1 MTYGLPYK
9 GSKNA
14 IAERIVAALPRGRR
28 FCDLFCGG
36 CAMTHAAMLSGKWE
50 AFLARDISALLPRFF
65 LDAAAGRYLDERRW
79 ISREEFARSRQAD
92 AFVSLCWSYGSNGRQ
107 YLYGVDIE
115 AWMRALHHAVVLR
128 DFGPLAEDFSIRLDG
143 RDVARLTALPEAD
156 AVKAIQNLLPF
167 ELLAPMLSKSTGRTL
182 KLEHRV
188 RLARVNAL
196 ARSPLRPLTAEAGDY
211 RDFRYAEGDVVYC
224 DPPYLGTDGYATS
237 AFDHPAF
244 YEWLRSRPFPV
255 YVSEY
260 RMPEDF
266 VPVWAARKRQLLA
279 AVNCKYAVEKVFV
292 HRRWA
297 SAARFPARF

>member
-1 MTYGLPYK
+1 MTYGLPYM
-9 GSKNA
+9 GSKNS
-14 IAERIVAALPRGRR
+14 IAERIVAFLPRGRR
-28 FCDLFCGG
+28 FCDLS
-36 CAMTHAAMLSGKWE
+36 AAM
-50 AFLARDISALLPRFF
+50 PRFF

-79 ISREEFARSRQAD
+79 ISREDFARLWPSD
-92 AFVSLCWSYGSNGRQ
+92 PFVLLCWSFGGGKSPPT
-107 YLYGVDIE
+107 YLYGRDIE
-115 AWMRALHHAVVLR
+115 AWMRALHHALVLR
-128 DFGPLAEDFSIRLDG
+128 DFGPLAEDFSVRLDG

-156 AVKAIQNLLPF
+156 AVEALQALLPISML
-167 ELLAPMLSKSTGRTL
+167 EPMLARSAGRTL
-182 KLEHRV
+182 KMEHRV

-196 ARSPLRPLTAEAGDY
+196 ARLALRGRDLTAEAGDY
-211 RDFRYAEGDVVYC
+211 REYRYAEGDVVYC
-224 DPPYLGTDGYATS
+224 DPPYIGTERYTTS

-244 YEWLRSRPFPV
+244 YEWLRTRSFPV

-279 AVNCKYAVEKVFV
+279 AVNCKWIVEKVFV